1 MFQPGDIVF
10 DSIAGTTVQVL
21 DRIEAWG
28 YVSYRVFDSAKGS
41 VYKVTEEQLNTGI
54 GTNTYDENYLRYVT
68 LLLQ

>member
-28 YVSYRVFDSAKGS
+28 YV
-41 VYKVTEEQLNTGI
+41 
-54 GTNTYDENYLRYVT
+54 
-68 LLLQ
+68 